1 MSLESLCRLFG
12 YTRQAYWKSRT
23 SSIVDAMDDTALL
36 HEVREIRRE
45 LPRLGVRKL
54 QVMLYQR
61 GHDVGRDRL
70 FDLLREA
77 GMLVSRKRFR
87 ARTTDSRHWMRKW
100 DNLIRDVV
108 PVCMN
113 QVWVSDTGLR
123 GVWSGKRER
132 NACVGNNLLLPLE
145 KGEGMNQIYFEAN
158 GEKLLS
164 RIGMTKSEFARQMG
178 IRKQNV
184 KALFRT
190 KNLETIYKAAM
201 VLDVPFEMLVGYV
214 EEPEL
219 NEMPIVPIMEDIDE
233 ITEDDIPE
241 GNTKEDRRKRQ
252 DLIYAFY
259 MGWKRKNPEQ
269 KKYNIALK
277 DDINIRAV
285 SLDETA
291 AQASL
296 TYLSTLAVLQLD
308 AILTNAWLV
317 KTVPSKQNTKN
328 QRSFERI
335 LIMEYVCIGVGRVK
349 MTVGVRRSDNSKIQY
364 CITAIDAGKIK
375 QEAE

>member
-1 MSLESLCRLFG
+1 MLE
-12 YTRQAYWKSRT
+12 
-23 SSIVDAMDDTALL
+23 
-36 HEVREIRRE
+36 
-45 LPRLGVRKL
+45 
-54 QVMLYQR
+54 
-61 GHDVGRDRL
+61 
-70 FDLLREA
+70 
-77 GMLVSRKRFR
+77 
-87 ARTTDSRHWMRKW
+87 
-100 DNLIRDVV
+100 
-108 PVCMN
+108 
-113 QVWVSDTGLR
+113 
-123 GVWSGKRER
+123 
-132 NACVGNNLLLPLE
+132 
-145 KGEGMNQIYFEAN
+145 
-158 GEKLLS
+158 

-190 KNLETIYKAAM
+190 KNLETIYKAAAVM
-201 VLDVPFEMLVGYV
+201 GVPFEMLVGYV
-214 EEPEL
+214 KEPDL
-219 NEMPIVPIMEDIDE
+219 SEMPVAPIVEDLDE
-233 ITEDDIPE
+233 IAEDDIPV

-269 KKYNIALK
+269 KKYNIVLR

-291 AQASL
+291 ARASL

-317 KTVPSKQNTKN
+317 KTVPSKQGTKN
-328 QRSFERI
+328 QRSFERM
-335 LIMEYVCIGVGRVK
+335 LIMEYVCTGVGRVK
-349 MTVGVRRSDNSKIQY
+349 MTVGVRRSDKTKIQY

>member
-1 MSLESLCRLFG
+1 
-12 YTRQAYWKSRT
+12 
-23 SSIVDAMDDTALL
+23 
-36 HEVREIRRE
+36 
-45 LPRLGVRKL
+45 
-54 QVMLYQR
+54 
-61 GHDVGRDRL
+61 
-70 FDLLREA
+70 
-77 GMLVSRKRFR
+77 
-87 ARTTDSRHWMRKW
+87 
-100 DNLIRDVV
+100 
-108 PVCMN
+108 
-113 QVWVSDTGLR
+113 
-123 GVWSGKRER
+123 
-132 NACVGNNLLLPLE
+132 
-145 KGEGMNQIYFEAN
+145 MNQIYFEAN
-158 GEKLLS
+158 GEELLS

-201 VLDVPFEMLVGYV
+201 VMGVPFEMLVGYV
-214 EEPEL
+214 EEPDL
-219 NEMPIVPIMEDIDE
+219 REMPVAPIVEDSDE
-233 ITEDDIPE
+233 IAEDDIPV
-241 GNTKEDRRKRQ
+241 GNTKEARRKRQ

-269 KKYNIALK
+269 KKYNIALR

-328 QRSFERI
+328 QRSFERM
-335 LIMEYVCIGVGRVK
+335 LIMEYVCTGVGRVK
-349 MTVGVRRSDNSKIQY
+349 MTVGVRRSDKTKVQY
-364 CITAIDAGKIK
+364 CITAIDTGKIK
-375 QEAE
+375 QEAK

>member
-1 MSLESLCRLFG
+1 
-12 YTRQAYWKSRT
+12 
-23 SSIVDAMDDTALL
+23 
-36 HEVREIRRE
+36 
-45 LPRLGVRKL
+45 
-54 QVMLYQR
+54 
-61 GHDVGRDRL
+61 
-70 FDLLREA
+70 
-77 GMLVSRKRFR
+77 
-87 ARTTDSRHWMRKW
+87 
-100 DNLIRDVV
+100 
-108 PVCMN
+108 
-113 QVWVSDTGLR
+113 
-123 GVWSGKRER
+123 
-132 NACVGNNLLLPLE
+132 
-145 KGEGMNQIYFEAN
+145 MNQIYFEAN
-158 GEKLLS
+158 GEELLS

-201 VLDVPFEMLVGYV
+201 VMGVPFEMLVGYV
-214 EEPEL
+214 EEPDL
-219 NEMPIVPIMEDIDE
+219 REMPIAPIVEDSDE
-233 ITEDDIPE
+233 IAEDDIPV
-241 GNTKEDRRKRQ
+241 GNTKEARRKRQ

-269 KKYNIALK
+269 KKYNIALR

-328 QRSFERI
+328 QRSFERM
-335 LIMEYVCIGVGRVK
+335 LIMEYVCTGVGRVK
-349 MTVGVRRSDNSKIQY
+349 MTVGVRRSDKTKVQY
-364 CITAIDAGKIK
+364 CITAIDTGKIK
-375 QEAE
+375 QEAK